1 MSVAP
6 ETIWNV
12 PAHRRPRRLGH
23 GSTGHDVD
31 VVFSIDRTDIE
42 ARGLTVRVGAAN
54 HAFVEPATVE
64 LLSSYET
71 RLSKTRPSWMRD
83 EP

>member
-1 MSVAP
+1 
-6 ETIWNV
+6 
-12 PAHRRPRRLGH
+12 
-23 GSTGHDVD
+23 
-31 VVFSIDRTDIE
+31 
-42 ARGLTVRVGAAN
+42 LTVRVGAAN